1 MWVRKDFRDE
11 ITALQHQVCANWY
24 ECSCL
29 FVSFRARRNYWENLM
44 PASGRPLCPSLSAP
58 DGWGVTKGHSD
69 LMQQKEATSQDQLK
83 QLFERSKSH

>member
-1 MWVRKDFRDE
+1 
-11 ITALQHQVCANWY
+11 
-24 ECSCL
+24 
-29 FVSFRARRNYWENLM
+29 M
-44 PASGRPLCPSLSAP
+44 PASGRPLCPSLSVP